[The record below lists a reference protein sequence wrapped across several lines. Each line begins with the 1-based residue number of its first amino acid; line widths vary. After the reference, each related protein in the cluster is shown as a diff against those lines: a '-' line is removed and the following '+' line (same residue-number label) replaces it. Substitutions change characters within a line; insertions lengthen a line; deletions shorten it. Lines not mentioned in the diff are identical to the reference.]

1 MASTDESK
9 LNAKYNKE
17 MKNIHTILTSVMSLI
32 FVFTFFSCTD
42 EADSSLRSEEE
53 KGVLRMSASF
63 GVQTRLSELPN
74 ADEMATEERGLNN
87 VGVYIYYAEDYARG
101 DLSKP
106 YIRNMECTVENG
118 ELLAVLGP
126 GQDPEDARIF
136 IYNEMTIVAFYPY
149 NAEMSQPE
157 NYFTSRADEDK
168 YIITRRDYS
177 QQYYIPYRAQTN
189 TDPTIAYYTVLT
201 FYPKHTYKVEIV
213 VVSDDPNA
221 LPGDDDSVQILPNI
235 DPVGNTN
242 TEADGKR
249 EKGFDI
255 PNVMPNGGGGSNV
268 WQYIAYI
275 WTESGNVNNIPKGEV
290 LLQSNQLTLI
300 ASENLTVDEQHV
312 YRYGYNMTT
321 GEIFIPTSSQIV
333 HDIPSLQ
340 AINGG
345 GGVSYQA
352 CDIDLG
358 EAGNWDPLSIFGG
371 RFDGGGHAL
380 RNMNVN
386 TTQPNAGL
394 FGDVRGNATVCN
406 INLVDPTITVNNSNA
421 YVGGIAGRLGS
432 TISDAEKQSMIGN
445 LPPGLSPTVR
455 EALLQEL
462 LAGLQNTTSK
472 MVACRVENPTITV
485 NGGGVVG
492 TVCGQAG
499 EKDQNGEFMSQ
510 IWDSYSLGGTI
521 TGGTTVG
528 GFCGLNQGYITRSY
542 TTIANLSSGAGFTNM
557 GSDFTAAEGAGIDD
571 SFSELPDAN
580 PGVTQLSEG
589 WPAWDTYQGIWPIK
603 TTGWL
608 NEPANSFWYS
618 NGSSPSTYPI
628 LQWERR

>member
-1 MASTDESK
+1 
-9 LNAKYNKE
+9 
-17 MKNIHTILTSVMSLI
+17 MKNIYMKFIYIASFLLA
-32 FVFTFFSCTD
+32 FTAFSCSD
-42 EADSSLRSEEE
+42 DAVVSPPAGEEV
-53 KGVLRMSASF
+53 GLLRMSASF
-63 GVQTRLSELPN
+63 GVQTRLSELPDAN
-74 ADEMATEERGLNN
+74 EMATEERGLNN
-87 VGVYIYYAEDYARG
+87 VGVYIYYAEDYASG
-101 DLSKP
+101 DLSRP

-126 GQDPEDARIF
+126 NQDPEDARIF

-149 NAEMSQPE
+149 NAEMSLPE
-157 NYFTSRADEDK
+157 NFFTTPADEQK

-189 TDPTIAYYTVLT
+189 TDPTIAYYTLLG

-213 VVSDDPNA
+213 VVSDDAGA
-221 LPGDDDSVQILPNI
+221 LSDEGSVQILPNI

-249 EKGFDI
+249 ENGFDQL
-255 PNVMPNGGGGSNV
+255 NFMPNGGGGSNV

-275 WTESGNVNNIPKGEV
+275 WTENGNINNIPKGEV
-290 LLQSNQLTLI
+290 LLRSNELTLI

-333 HDIPSLQ
+333 HDIPSLE
-340 AINGG
+340 AING
-345 GGVSYQA
+345 SNTITYQA

-358 EAGNWDPLSIFGG
+358 EAGNWTPLSVFGG

-380 RNMNVN
+380 SNMNVN

-394 FGDVRGNATVCN
+394 FADIRGNATVCN
-406 INLVDPTITVNNSNA
+406 VNLVDPTITVNNSNS

-432 TISDAEKQSMIGN
+432 TISEAEKESMIGN

-462 LAGLQNTTSK
+462 LAGLQNTDSK
-472 MVACRVENPTITV
+472 IVACRVENPTITV

-492 TVCGQAG
+492 SLCGQAG
-499 EKDQNGEFMSQ
+499 EKDQNGAFMSH
-510 IWDSYSLGGTI
+510 IWDSYILGGSI
-521 TGGTTVG
+521 TGGGTVG
-528 GFCGLNQGYITRSY
+528 GFCGRNQGNITRSY
-542 TTIANLSSGAGFTNM
+542 TTIPNLSGGAGFANM
-557 GSDFTAAEGAGIDD
+557 GTDFTAAEGAGIDD
-571 SFSELPDAN
+571 SYSQLPDAN
-580 PGVTQLSEG
+580 PGVTQFSEG
-589 WPAWDTYQGIWPIK
+589 WPSWDTYQGIWPVK

-618 NGSSPSTYPI
+618 NGSAPSTYPT